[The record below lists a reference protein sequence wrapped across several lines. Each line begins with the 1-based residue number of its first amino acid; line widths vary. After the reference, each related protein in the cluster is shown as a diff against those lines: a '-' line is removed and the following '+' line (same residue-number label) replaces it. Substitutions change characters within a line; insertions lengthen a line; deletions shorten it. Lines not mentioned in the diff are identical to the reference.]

1 MNNFTVIDIP
11 YWNELQAGAV
21 GSSAVF
27 EASTP
32 ASHLENS
39 LENLLNWLTRGNQRR
54 VSGFQDRI
62 QSGREWERIM
72 RENEASQRQPGDSTR
87 RYPATPPINPETN
100 QNESLIDRIL
110 REPLLKDQVE
120 NTNPKTACGSFDF
133 PCQFEEILTSDSVK
147 RLGLIILAVLLIIVA
162 VVSFR

>member
-21 GSSAVF
+21 GSSTVF

-32 ASHLENS
+32 TGHFENS
-39 LENLLNWLTRGNQRR
+39 LENLLNWLTPGNQRR
-54 VSGFQDRI
+54 VSNFQDRI

-72 RENEASQRQPGDSTR
+72 RENEASQRQPGDAQR
-87 RYPATPPINPETN
+87 RFPATPPINPNTN
-100 QNESLIDRIL
+100 QDESLIDRIL

-120 NTNPKTACGSFDF
+120 NTNPKTDCGSFDF
-133 PCQFEEILTSDSVK
+133 PCQFDEIIKSDTAK
-147 RLGLIILAVLLIIVA
+147 RFGLIILAVLLILVA
-162 VVSFR
+162 IVSFR